1 MENIILEII
10 NKFGYIGLFLLIAIE
25 NVFPPIPSE
34 LILTFG
40 GFSTTISSITFIGV
54 VISTTLGAITGA
66 LLLYGFGYILNVDT
80 IESIFKSKIGK
91 RLHLKVSD
99 LDKANNWFTK
109 YGNKAVFF
117 GRFIPIVRSLV
128 SIPAG
133 MAKMSFKKFILLTS
147 TGTLIWNT
155 ILVYLGILVGKNWN
169 VVVKYFGI
177 YSKLALIII
186 VISGL
191 FFILRYI
198 HFRTRKTID

>member
-1 MENIILEII
+1 MENIILNII
-10 NKFGYIGLFLLIAIE
+10 NTFGYIGLFLLIAIE

-40 GFSTTISSITFIGV
+40 GFSTTISNLTFMGV

-80 IESIFKSKIGK
+80 IERIFRSKAGK
-91 RLHLKVSD
+91 RLRLKVSD
-99 LDKANNWFTK
+99 LDKANIWFTK

-147 TGTLIWNT
+147 TGTLIWNI
-155 ILVYLGILVGKNWN
+155 ILVYLGIMAGKNWTK
-169 VVVKYFGI
+169 VVEYFGI
-177 YSKLALIII
+177 YSKLALIIF
-186 VISGL
+186 VIMGL
-191 FFILRYI
+191 FFIVRYI
-198 HFRTRKTID
+198 YFRMRKTID

>member
-40 GFSTTISSITFIGV
+40 GFSTTISNITFIGV
-54 VISTTLGAITGA
+54 VISTTLGAIAGA

-91 RLHLKVSD
+91 RLHLKLSD

-133 MAKMSFKKFILLTS
+133 MAKMSFKKFILLTL

-155 ILVYLGILVGKNWN
+155 ILVYLGILAGKNWN

-186 VISGL
+186 VIIGL

-198 HFRTRKTID
+198 HFRMRKTID